1 MTNELERAKKKLD
14 GGFYWIPLLCAYGG
28 FRRAEVAGLRL
39 ADLKHQDGIYF
50 FDVEFNDERRLKT
63 RASIRKIP
71 LHDDLLKLGFLE
83 FHKSRTTMNA
93 THLFPE
99 AFEKSG
105 LHVGRKIARNLG
117 QICKEVFGLEQELL
131 TLKSMRHYVQ
141 QTLDLDPSVRG
152 KVSRDI
158 LGHEGHDIHT
168 RTYGMASPLSAL
180 KAAINVLP
188 SVIDTSL
195 KY

>member
-1 MTNELERAKKKLD
+1 
-14 GGFYWIPLLCAYGG
+14 
-28 FRRAEVAGLRL
+28 
-39 ADLKHQDGIYF
+39 
-50 FDVEFNDERRLKT
+50 
-63 RASIRKIP
+63 
-71 LHDDLLKLGFLE
+71 
-83 FHKSRTTMNA
+83 MNA